1 MKSQV
6 LSQRPGL
13 RGAQAG
19 AAETDENGRCSG
31 WASGKRNRGRRKTKP
46 NPQPRGGRLPVPKAP
61 RRFVATPAFTANP
74 EMPHLA
80 PRGLGSRVVPG
91 TGAAG
96 TGNFVSPRCREPELL
111 YQQRGGGAGA
121 GAGRGGASALR
132 GSRGCHVLRRVVLC
146 GRWVG
151 AVCSLSPGAG
161 SWMGAQTAARD
172 SAGGRARGQV
182 WEWGQRDKLRPP
194 RTPNKTRHRFLREK
208 AGDRKGRE
216 ASGSCTAWVLN

>member
-1 MKSQV
+1 MATTLPRDGFLGKGGTMDV
-6 LSQRPGL
+6 TTDV
-13 RGAQAG
+13 
-19 AAETDENGRCSG
+19 AERTREVTGVEP
-31 WASGKRNRGRRKTKP
+31 ASGPAGRAGWSWNRSRRD
-46 NPQPRGGRLPVPKAP
+46 REFRLA
-61 RRFVATPAFTANP
+61 
-74 EMPHLA
+74 EMPRTRA
-80 PRGLGSRVVPG
+80 FIP
-91 TGAAG
+91 AA
-96 TGNFVSPRCREPELL
+96 R
-111 YQQRGGGAGA
+111 
-121 GAGRGGASALR
+121 GRGGASALR